1 MNIDETAIT
10 GAIYTRCCGINIS
23 NPHDSV
29 PAIRFDQE
37 SVLETEGGTVT
48 LKGVES
54 ITAAFKPDEEF
65 PLLDGGT
72 MTHQALY
79 ENLYAAWLHYKN
91 LPPVEQPESI

>member
-37 SVLETEGGTVT
+37 SVLKTEVGTVT
-48 LKGVES
+48 MKVCTQHGC
-54 ITAAFKPDEEF
+54 ITKTCRQ
-65 PLLDGGT
+65 LLSRR
-72 MTHQALY
+72 
-79 ENLYAAWLHYKN
+79 NSPKC
-91 LPPVEQPESI
+91 